1 MITLGALTLGAG
13 LAYAEVRRFA
23 LIAANNEGDPDTN
36 ALVFAET
43 DAKKVQRTLTE
54 LGGYGPGDV
63 WMSLGRDR
71 PTLLTVF
78 GELRRAISD
87 ARAQDAEAEIVFL
100 FYYSGHADE
109 QGLQLGRTQLTYE
122 ELERM
127 LDNSGADVRLALV
140 DGCNSGALTRRK
152 GGTMAPSFVFDVT
165 ERLNTQGTVI
175 ITSSTGDE
183 ASQESDEIGGSY
195 FTHYLV
201 SGMRGA
207 ADADGDAKV
216 TLSEVYDH
224 VYRETVIKTANTR
237 IGAQHPTF
245 DWDLAGEGDVVL
257 TDLDPATSALLFPSS
272 LTGAYAVFD
281 LDRRE
286 FVGEV
291 EAGAQTRRLAVRE
304 GRYLVQVRFPT
315 HLKVAEV
322 RVNSGQQLDMS
333 AASFRTMSYNDDV
346 AKGHIQRE
354 VRRASRPESA
364 VRLLV
369 GTTSAVQAQ
378 VVNEVLPTM
387 GVGGVSYRVDW
398 RGGQWLAVDAFGG
411 AGMGTLTMPELN
423 LSVPARS
430 SVASVGAS
438 VGYATR
444 SGWAGAQ
451 AGAGLRVAGL
461 YLGRSVDDGGAPLNQ
476 YALALSPGLV
486 VWGGLQPGRLVLDL
500 EIHRQVVPY
509 TLEEGGSATFPMR
522 DVLLSAGVRW

>member
-1 MITLGALTLGAG
+1 
-13 LAYAEVRRFA
+13 
-23 LIAANNEGDPDTN
+23 
-36 ALVFAET
+36 
-43 DAKKVQRTLTE
+43 
-54 LGGYGPGDV
+54 
-63 WMSLGRDR
+63 
-71 PTLLTVF
+71 
-78 GELRRAISD
+78 
-87 ARAQDAEAEIVFL
+87 
-100 FYYSGHADE
+100 
-109 QGLQLGRTQLTYE
+109 
-122 ELERM
+122 
-127 LDNSGADVRLALV
+127 
-140 DGCNSGALTRRK
+140 
-152 GGTMAPSFVFDVT
+152 
-165 ERLNTQGTVI
+165 
-175 ITSSTGDE
+175 
-183 ASQESDEIGGSY
+183 
-195 FTHYLV
+195 
-201 SGMRGA
+201 MRGA

-346 AKGHIQRE
+346 AKGHIERE

-461 YLGRSVDDGGAPLNQ
+461 YLGRSVEDGGAPLNQ